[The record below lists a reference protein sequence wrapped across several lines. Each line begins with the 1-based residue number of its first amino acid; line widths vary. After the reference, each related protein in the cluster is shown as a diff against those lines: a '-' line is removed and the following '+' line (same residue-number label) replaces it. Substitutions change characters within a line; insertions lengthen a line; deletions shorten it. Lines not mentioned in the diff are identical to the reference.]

1 MRASLFGV
9 GFLIAAALPGAARGA
24 SVEERVAQYGDAA
37 RARMRPYF
45 EAKRLAYP
53 PARVV
58 LAGFKAERRLDLY
71 AANERG
77 PLRLVRSYL
86 VHAASGA
93 LGPKLREGDE
103 QVPEGVYR
111 ITGLNPNSQY
121 HLSLRVDY
129 PNAAD
134 RERARAEGRDD
145 LGGDIMIHGRAVS
158 VGCLAMG
165 DSAAEELF
173 VLAAE
178 TGLPKL
184 RVILSPLDF
193 RRRALPRSLV
203 PARPWVPA
211 LYDEIRA
218 ELAKLP

>member
-1 MRASLFGV
+1 
-9 GFLIAAALPGAARGA
+9 
-24 SVEERVAQYGDAA
+24 
-37 RARMRPYF
+37 
-45 EAKRLAYP
+45 
-53 PARVV
+53 
-58 LAGFKAERRLDLY
+58 
-71 AANERG
+71 
-77 PLRLVRSYL
+77 